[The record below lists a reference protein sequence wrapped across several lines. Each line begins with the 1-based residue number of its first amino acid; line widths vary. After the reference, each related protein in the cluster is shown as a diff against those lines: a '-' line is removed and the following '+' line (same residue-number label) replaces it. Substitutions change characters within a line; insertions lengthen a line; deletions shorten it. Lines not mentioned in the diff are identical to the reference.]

1 MSDIEFQLNGK
12 KLKKNIP
19 LSLQD
24 LVEELNLQRKKIA
37 IEVDGEIIPKSLH
50 DSTQVQ
56 AGAKIEIVHAVG
68 GG

>member
-1 MSDIEFQLNGK
+1 MSDIEFQLNGI

-19 LSLQD
+19 LSIQD

-50 DSTQVQ
+50 HSTQVQ

>member
-24 LVEELNLQRKKIA
+24 LVEEHNLQRKKLPLKSMEKLFPGRFIIA
-37 IEVDGEIIPKSLH
+37 LK
-50 DSTQVQ
+50 
-56 AGAKIEIVHAVG
+56 
-68 GG
+68 